1 MTPKNLI
8 VIMSDEHDARH
19 MGASGSR
26 HVRTPNLD
34 RLARNSLR
42 FASTYTPSPICV
54 PARAAFA
61 TGDYVHR
68 IGYWDNAFPYDGRIP
83 SWGSILQQAGIRVE
97 SIGKLHY
104 RNADL
109 PTGFD
114 RQHQPMH
121 VANGHGMI
129 WGSVRDPL
137 PKLPFNNRMLGQV
150 IGPGESN
157 YTRYDRTIA
166 DRTINWLE
174 DAAAQRNGEP
184 WTLFVGFVAPHFPLI
199 APQEFFDLYPLHSIP
214 PIKLRPAGGY
224 QRHPW
229 IEALDAH
236 WPHDDSF
243 VDEEER
249 VRAVATY
256 FALCSFLDAN
266 VGRILDTLQRAG
278 LSETTRVI
286 YTSDHGDNLGARG
299 LWGKS
304 TLYHESTLVPLVIS
318 GPDIS
323 PGVVQTPTSLLDLF
337 PTILEASG
345 LDPADHNDRPGRS
358 LFSMRA
364 GADDRDRVVFSE
376 YHAVGAVSGAFLV
389 RKGRWKYHHYVGLR
403 PELFDLSQD
412 PEETIDLAADPRHAG
427 VIDEMQRELFAIC
440 DPIAVDRAAK
450 AAQAALIDQFGGRES
465 ALQFG
470 VAGATPAP
478 QRPPANRSAT
488 R

>member
-1 MTPKNLI
+1 MTAKNLI

-26 HVRTPNLD
+26 LMRTPNLD
-34 RLARNSLR
+34 RLAERSLR
-42 FASTYTPSPICV
+42 FSSNYTPSPICV

-68 IGYWDNAFPYDGRIP
+68 IGYWDNALPYDGRIP
-83 SWGSILQQAGIRVE
+83 SWGSILQQAGVRVE

-137 PKLPFNNRMLGQV
+137 PQLPFTNRMLGEV

-166 DRTINWLE
+166 DRTVAWLE
-174 DAAAQRNGEP
+174 EAAARNDGKP

-199 APQEFFDLYPLHSIP
+199 APQEFFDLYPLHAIP
-214 PIKLRPAGGY
+214 PIKLRPTAGY

-236 WPHDDSF
+236 WPHDESF
-243 VDEEER
+243 VNEEER
-249 VRAVATY
+249 IRAVATY
-256 FALCSFLDAN
+256 FALCSFLDFN
-266 VGRILDTLQRAG
+266 VGRILDTLERSG
-278 LSETTRVI
+278 LGETTRVI

-304 TLYHESTLVPLVIS
+304 TLYHESTVVPLLMS
-318 GPDIS
+318 GPDIA
-323 PGVVQTPTSLLDLF
+323 PGVVDTPVSLLDLF

-345 LDPADHNDRPGRS
+345 VDPSVCNGKPGRS
-358 LFSMRA
+358 LLAMAPGSY
-364 GADDRDRVVFSE
+364 DRHRVVFSE
-376 YHAVGAVSGAFLV
+376 YHAVGAASGAFMV
-389 RKGRWKYHHYVGLR
+389 RKGRWKYHHYVGFR
-403 PELFDLSQD
+403 PELFDLAQD
-412 PEETIDLAADPRHAG
+412 PEELVDLAGAPQYVDVIAD
-427 VIDEMQRELFAIC
+427 MQRELLAIC
-440 DPIAVDRAAK
+440 DPVAVDHAAK
-450 AAQAALIDQFGGRES
+450 AAQAALIEQFGGREN

-470 VAGATPAP
+470 VPGATPAP
-478 QRPPANRSAT
+478 QRAPVQQSAP